1 MIDLIKQ
8 SLILTGWGMGM
19 TFLAIGALMVGMYT
33 MTLLV
38 KEKRDLL
45 DEDKVDDSSFDF
57 AGEDSTQYPETDRIN
72 IKEHVPNRGEKY
84 RAVAASVAVAIA
96 IADETGKSQEASS
109 LTQIP
114 SIWDFYVRGRYLSQR
129 TIYESQKKRHQQV
142 S

>member
-33 MTLLV
+33 MTILF
-38 KEKRDLL
+38 KEKHDPAV
-45 DEDKVDDSSFDF
+45 EDKVEDVAYDSSE
-57 AGEDSTQYPETDRIN
+57 EDSTQHLETDDIN
-72 IKEHVPNRGEKY
+72 IIRYAPQQREQY

-96 IADETGKSQEASS
+96 IAEETRKSQETLP

-114 SIWDFYVRGRYLSQR
+114 SLWDFYVRGHHVSQR
-129 TIYESQKKRHQQV
+129 TFYESRKRRHQQA